1 MSIIKESLMSK
12 INEQEFSGTLDNTSE
27 FKNAITHIKTVL
39 KNKIGKHETINN
51 SIFKLMLVINKLRK
65 QKTNVSQNKLKNKVE

>member
-1 MSIIKESLMSK
+1 MIKLYFMNRSAK
-12 INEQEFSGTLDNTSE
+12 GRRTRF
-27 FKNAITHIKTVL
+27 V
-39 KNKIGKHETINN
+39 GKHKTINN

>member
-1 MSIIKESLMSK
+1 MSIIKESLISK

-39 KNKIGKHETINN
+39 KNKSLVNIKYTIKVQYMD
-51 SIFKLMLVINKLRK
+51 SEEDLVHFKRLI
-65 QKTNVSQNKLKNKVE
+65 

>member
-27 FKNAITHIKTVL
+27 FKGAIKHIKTVL
-39 KNKIGKHETINN
+39 KNK
-51 SIFKLMLVINKLRK
+51 SLVNIWIVKRP
-65 QKTNVSQNKLKNKVE
+65 

>member
-27 FKNAITHIKTVL
+27 FKNAITHVKTVL
-39 KNKIGKHETINN
+39 KNKSLVNIKYTIKVQYMD
-51 SIFKLMLVINKLRK
+51 SEEDLVHFKRLI
-65 QKTNVSQNKLKNKVE
+65 

>member
-12 INEQEFSGTLDNTSE
+12 INKQELSGTFDNTSE

-39 KNKIGKHETINN
+39 KNKGLVNIKYTIKVQYMDSEENLAH
-51 SIFKLMLVINKLRK
+51 FKRLI
-65 QKTNVSQNKLKNKVE
+65 

>member
-39 KNKIGKHETINN
+39 KNKSLVNIKYTI
-51 SIFKLMLVINKLRK
+51 
-65 QKTNVSQNKLKNKVE
+65 KV

>member
-1 MSIIKESLMSK
+1 MSIIKDSLMSK

-39 KNKIGKHETINN
+39 KNKSLVNIKYTIKVQYMD
-51 SIFKLMLVINKLRK
+51 SEEDLVHFKRLI
-65 QKTNVSQNKLKNKVE
+65 

>member
-12 INEQEFSGTLDNTSE
+12 INKQEFSGTFDNTSE

-39 KNKIGKHETINN
+39 KNKSLVNIKYTIKVQYMD
-51 SIFKLMLVINKLRK
+51 SEEDLAHFKRLI
-65 QKTNVSQNKLKNKVE
+65 

>member
-12 INEQEFSGTLDNTSE
+12 INKQELSGTFDNTSK

-39 KNKIGKHETINN
+39 KNKGLVNIKYTI
-51 SIFKLMLVINKLRK
+51 
-65 QKTNVSQNKLKNKVE
+65 KVQYMDG

>member
-39 KNKIGKHETINN
+39 KNKSLVNIKYTIKVQYMD
-51 SIFKLMLVINKLRK
+51 SEEDLVHFKRLI
-65 QKTNVSQNKLKNKVE
+65 

>member
-39 KNKIGKHETINN
+39 KNKSLVNIKYNIKVQYMDSEEDLAHFKR
-51 SIFKLMLVINKLRK
+51 SI
-65 QKTNVSQNKLKNKVE
+65 

>member
-39 KNKIGKHETINN
+39 KNKIGKKYRRMKRWGNAQ
-51 SIFKLMLVINKLRK
+51 SVFV
-65 QKTNVSQNKLKNKVE
+65 